1 MTWIAGAKLL
11 ADRIGATPAGER
23 VQVAADALPVFH
35 WCNVNPTPS
44 LAPVAGRIRAE
55 PLDAPVAT

>member
-11 ADRIGATPAGER
+11 ADRIGVTPAAEQ

-35 WCNVNPTPS
+35 WCNVNPE
-44 LAPVAGRIRAE
+44 LAPADGGDEVVS
-55 PLDAPVAT
+55 D

>member
-11 ADRIGATPAGER
+11 ADRIGPTPAADR

-35 WCNVNPTPS
+35 WCNVNPELTP
-44 LAPVAGRIRAE
+44 AEDAGE
-55 PLDAPVAT
+55 VVSD